1 MKSQRFGAKQI
12 ALTALL
18 LAVCIA
24 SQFFKNL
31 SIFITGP
38 IINACIALTVLFVN
52 LPCGIILSVITPI
65 TAYLIAASPVMTM
78 VPGIIGFIM
87 GGNIVLAVGVH
98 VLLAKGM
105 LTENRP
111 FLKPLLWLYAVIIAA
126 AKGLFMGATI
136 SFWMLPTFIPEESP
150 LRAKLPVFQTTFS
163 LYQAIT
169 AAIGMVLV
177 FILVPVLKK
186 VVSSKEA

>member
-1 MKSQRFGAKQI
+1 
-12 ALTALL
+12 
-18 LAVCIA
+18 
-24 SQFFKNL
+24 
-31 SIFITGP
+31 
-38 IINACIALTVLFVN
+38 
-52 LPCGIILSVITPI
+52 
-65 TAYLIAASPVMTM
+65 
-78 VPGIIGFIM
+78 M

-105 LTENRP
+105 IAESRP
-111 FLKPLLWLYAVIIAA
+111 FLKPLLWLYAVLIAA

-186 VVSSKEA
+186 VVSNKEA